1 MKRKNQEDRK
11 EDNEWEPAPILAA
24 TYHDTDNKYVLAAV
38 DGKFLGSEFYNFIHF
53 YFLKDFYI

>member
-1 MKRKNQEDRK
+1 MKEFLLKRKNQEDRK

-38 DGKFLGSEFYNFIHF
+38 DGKFLGSEKFTKKLFF
-53 YFLKDFYI
+53 